1 MNLLGIIVLS
11 IASRQ
16 QANGLTDRNAP
27 VCPGDPAHHLVKNGH
42 YRRHA
47 DSLPANQLLTIQRY
61 RCRACGTTYS
71 AWPYDLRPYSR
82 ATWAVTLAAGLLW
95 RVEHGWTVADCLRW
109 LDSHG
114 FLYHQRTLERWAGRW
129 RTALPAI
136 VQAAV
141 QWIARHYGTRAVAAF
156 PGHAETSWQHWRR
169 LWQALRKYVGSG
181 HGGWLGTSVLWG
193 WLSITVYAGLS
204 PG

>member
-1 MNLLGIIVLS
+1 MNRLGIIVLA

-16 QANGLTDRNAP
+16 QANGLTDRDAP

-47 DSLPANQLLTIQRY
+47 DSLPANQFLTIQRY
-61 RCRACGTTYS
+61 RYRACGTTYS

-114 FLYHQRTLERWAGRW
+114 FLYHQRTLDGTLGR
-129 RTALPAI
+129 ALADRPA
-136 VQAAV
+136 AH
-141 QWIARHYGTRAVAAF
+141 R
-156 PGHAETSWQHWRR
+156 E
-169 LWQALRKYVGSG
+169 
-181 HGGWLGTSVLWG
+181 GG
-193 WLSITVYAGLS
+193 AMDC
-204 PG
+204 PA